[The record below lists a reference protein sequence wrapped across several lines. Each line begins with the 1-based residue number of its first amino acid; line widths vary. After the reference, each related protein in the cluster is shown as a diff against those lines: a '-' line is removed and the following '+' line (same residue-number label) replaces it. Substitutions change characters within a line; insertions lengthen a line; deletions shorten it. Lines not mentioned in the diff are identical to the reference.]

1 MSNSDCFSA
10 HNTYD
15 GVSSTEV
22 PNYCTY
28 LGPYSTALTWEMY
41 AESALYGCSP
51 YRMK

>member
-15 GVSSTEV
+15 GANSIAVLS
-22 PNYCTY
+22 CTY
-28 LGPYSTALTWEMY
+28 LEPYSTALTWEMY